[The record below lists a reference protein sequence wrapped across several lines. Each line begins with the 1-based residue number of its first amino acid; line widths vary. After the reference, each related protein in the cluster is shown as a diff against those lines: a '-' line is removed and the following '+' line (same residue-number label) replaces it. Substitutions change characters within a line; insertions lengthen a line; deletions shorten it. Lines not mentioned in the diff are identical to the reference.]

1 MSPPTVGL
9 HEDPPSGRSPCL
21 RKIAAGGLTGLGP
34 QTHTVSCE
42 LGKPSHKSMGQA
54 VLCSGRFADFV
65 SQISSSSGKSKP
77 WQGRSGTPPVPRPP
91 NCTGAARARSRDHA
105 TSKPG
110 GDGKE
115 REREKRL
122 LVRPS
127 ASRSPPAP
135 GLCWTPRHAAR
146 PRCTHALCCPHP
158 GPGPAPHA
166 PTRATR
172 PHRPSTPARTRPRRP
187 GAPSTRNLRNE
198 ICETPRT

>member
-1 MSPPTVGL
+1 MPAEES
-9 HEDPPSGRSPCL
+9 
-21 RKIAAGGLTGLGP
+21 RKRVNRTLGP
-34 QTHTVSCE
+34 QTHTVSCK
-42 LGKPSHKSMGQA
+42 LGKPSHNSIGQE
-54 VLCSGRFADFV
+54 VSCSGRFADFV

-135 GLCWTPRHAAR
+135 GGCWTPRHAAR
-146 PRCTHALCCPHP
+146 AARTRCAAH
-158 GPGPAPHA
+158 
-166 PTRATR
+166 
-172 PHRPSTPARTRPRRP
+172 TPARVPRRP
-187 GAPSTRNLRNE
+187 HPPAPRA
-198 ICETPRT
+198 RTGPPHQPAPVHAARAHRQPAPARPLQRARRKAR